1 MEILILFFKEIKIFS
16 IILIEHLEWMGRF
29 LFYAARVLKFDEYK
43 TIYLIILIVIAMLVI
58 VNVFSKKGN

>member
-43 TIYLIILIVIAMLVI
+43 TIYLIILIVITVLVI